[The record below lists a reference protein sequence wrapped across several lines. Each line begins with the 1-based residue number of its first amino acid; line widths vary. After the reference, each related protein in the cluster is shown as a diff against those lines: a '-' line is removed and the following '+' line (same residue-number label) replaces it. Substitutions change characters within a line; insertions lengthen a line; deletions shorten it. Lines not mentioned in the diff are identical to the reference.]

1 MGWQH
6 QKSPPD
12 LEKKWKNFRGQ
23 VEKSTPYPEN
33 ISKKFRGQ
41 VEKVPP
47 YHPCIL
53 SACPQMPKVT
63 RSGTPYDYSTDLGY
77 DALTIKHLLKEVERQ
92 RKAVND
98 AKAEF
103 AREEKVW
110 RLEPKRFRADDVLR
124 KNHEQTM
131 SYLKWSIIAKE
142 KKLALIRKYV
152 AREVAERVFY
162 TAESPAYSPTSP
174 PYSPSAATNG
184 CPDGICMGEEC
195 KCGVAV
201 MPPLQI

>member
-1 MGWQH
+1 MEYAVITS
-6 QKSPPD
+6 QKSP
-12 LEKKWKNFRGQ
+12 
-23 VEKSTPYPEN
+23 PYPEN
-33 ISKKFRGQ
+33 ISKNFRGT

-63 RSGTPYDYSTDLGY
+63 RSGAPYDYSTDQGY
-77 DALTIKHLLKEVERQ
+77 DARTIKHLLKEVERQ

-98 AKAEF
+98 AKAKF

-110 RLEPKRFRADDVLR
+110 CLEPKRFHTHDVLR

-131 SYLKWSIIAKE
+131 SYLKWSIIAEE
-142 KKLALIRKYV
+142 KKLALVRRHI

-162 TAESPAYSPTSP
+162 TPESPAYSPTSP
-174 PYSPSAATNG
+174 PYGSNAATNG
-184 CPDGICMGEEC
+184 CPSGICMAEVC